1 MKLSPIYGEHPVL
14 HVDSIVSDAA
24 TPLLRQRDRLGD
36 LLSDL
41 SGDQWASAS
50 RCDGWTVQD
59 VVNHLVTVNQFWA
72 LSIKS
77 GAAGTP
83 TRYLVDFDP
92 VATPEQLVSSVRALS
107 PDETLH
113 NYMESN
119 AALRA
124 VVEQLTPASW
134 ELMAEAPPGHLAIHV
149 LALHALWDAW
159 VHERD
164 IALPLGRET
173 AEEADE
179 IIASLAYVAGLGA
192 ALRDADAPVRRGRLE
207 LRATEPEAC
216 IVVDIDST
224 ILVSP
229 GPATGDAVSVTG
241 DAIELLEAFSVRL
254 PFTVTM
260 DAQDRWLLGNLGQVF
275 QPTS

>member
-1 MKLSPIYGEHPVL
+1 VKLSPIYGEHPVL
-14 HVDSIVSDAA
+14 HVDSIVSDVA

-36 LLSDL
+36 LLSEL
-41 SGDQWASAS
+41 SNDQWASAS

-59 VVNHLVTVNQFWA
+59 VVSHLVTVNQFWA
-72 LSIKS
+72 LSITS

-92 VATPEQLVSSVRALS
+92 VATPKQLVSSVRSLT

-113 NYMESN
+113 NYKESN

-124 VVEQLTPASW
+124 AVEQLTPASW

-164 IALPLGRET
+164 IAFPLGREMV
-173 AEEADE
+173 EEADE

-192 ALRDADAPVRRGRLE
+192 ALRDADAPIRRGALE
-207 LRATEPEAC
+207 IRATDPDTC
-216 IVVDIDST
+216 IVIDIDSA

-229 GPATGDAVSVTG
+229 GPAQGAAVTVTG
-241 DAIELLEAFSVRL
+241 DAIELLEAFSIRA
-254 PFTVTM
+254 PFTVSM

-275 QPTS
+275 QPTV